1 MWMFSAFFFRL
12 NLIKPWLIIPG
23 LTNPGLS
30 MALFSPSLT
39 PSMTRYD
46 CRNQFFTALLKFEV
60 LVKWTLVK
68 RNLPMCP
75 VGGRCHLHDL
85 HHGSAHRVCGH
96 RADVQRSA
104 QPQRQGCGQRA
115 HEGLSFWCSSHFRGF
130 ATARYE
136 TPWPLSAS
144 RECKHAYVFKW

>member
-1 MWMFSAFFFRL
+1 M
-12 NLIKPWLIIPG
+12 
-23 LTNPGLS
+23 
-30 MALFSPSLT
+30 
-39 PSMTRYD
+39 Y
-46 CRNQFFTALLKFEV
+46 
-60 LVKWTLVK
+60 
-68 RNLPMCP
+68 P

-115 HEGLSFWCSSHFRGF
+115 HEGLSFWCSSHFHGF

-136 TPWPLSAS
+136 TRDPSQLLVNANMPMCSNDRCFFSLLQ
-144 RECKHAYVFKW
+144 V